1 MIQINIWMSLQR
13 RDTHIR
19 YSIQCSK
26 LHFCFYKVP
35 FGSPECW
42 LIKSW
47 CWWTKRQKNL
57 CIMNIDIFSFDL
69 QWMIFKRISV
79 LNLGGIYCENKNK
92 SHTKFKMFLCMKNPN
107 ETILHFTLSLKF
119 LFKNVCCCISLFLSM
134 QLQFQYY
141 IIRGIY

>member
-1 MIQINIWMSLQR
+1 MPLFKEIQLVQFDPLSERVGRRHLSVQISLFLSFLEWIGYVFSAIGIVIQWYWSIYEWGFMQR

-79 LNLGGIYCENKNK
+79 LNLGGIYCEKK
-92 SHTKFKMFLCMKNPN
+92 
-107 ETILHFTLSLKF
+107 
-119 LFKNVCCCISLFLSM
+119 
-134 QLQFQYY
+134 
-141 IIRGIY
+141 